1 MKTPALFSAQNLS
14 LEYTTGKQT
23 VEVIHNC
30 NISIPESKVTIIYG
44 ASGSGKSSLLNVL
57 SGLQKPTQGSL
68 HYRNTD
74 VYGRSQDELAYF
86 RAHDLGIVYQTNY
99 WIKSL
104 KVIDNVA
111 VPLYFQGLSST
122 AAHDQAM
129 TALRRVNMSE
139 YAHKYPFLLS
149 GGEQQRIAIARAIA
163 SDPPVI
169 IADEPTGSLDSK
181 NGDTIIDLLQQLQKE
196 SNKTI
201 ILVTHNMEYL
211 YIADH
216 LLEVQ
221 DGLITEIKQSSIA
234 NTIENMLNDT
244 QKRILSLT
252 KKHSSYEKK

>member
-139 YAHKYPFLLS
+139 YAHKYPFLL
-149 GGEQQRIAIARAIA
+149 
-163 SDPPVI
+163 
-169 IADEPTGSLDSK
+169 
-181 NGDTIIDLLQQLQKE
+181 
-196 SNKTI
+196 
-201 ILVTHNMEYL
+201 
-211 YIADH
+211 
-216 LLEVQ
+216 
-221 DGLITEIKQSSIA
+221 
-234 NTIENMLNDT
+234 
-244 QKRILSLT
+244 
-252 KKHSSYEKK
+252 